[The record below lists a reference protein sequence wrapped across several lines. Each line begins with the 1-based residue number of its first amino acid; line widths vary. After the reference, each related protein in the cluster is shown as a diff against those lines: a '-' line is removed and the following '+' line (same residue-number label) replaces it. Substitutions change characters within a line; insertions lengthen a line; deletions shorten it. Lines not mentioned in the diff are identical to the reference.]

1 MSFILKDASCYNLQT
16 LEEAGSCDSE
26 SVEFFENNCCHPLF
40 SKAEFL
46 NTNDIIISSSISGY
60 NHNLSKLFD
69 GNVNSEDPNAVVV
82 CGAQEISVA
91 NDLSFL
97 SDGQKSVNVNA
108 TTSVLA
114 CVAENTGS
122 ENFSSCGSDGKLVML
137 IDLKEVKSLCS
148 VSVYFRPTYGPQAL
162 SVSVSIDNQLWFP
175 TGGYRANNCND
186 TMKSR
191 LNYDFAKT

>member
-1 MSFILKDASCYNLQT
+1 MHILLLGGLNFILLSFILKDASCYNFKT

-26 SVEFFENNCCHPLF
+26 SVEFFENKCCHPLI
-40 SKAEFL
+40 SKTDIL
-46 NTNDIIISSSISGY
+46 NTNDIIIDSSISGY

-82 CGAQEISVA
+82 CGAQEISDT

-114 CVAENTGS
+114 CVAENAGWK
-122 ENFSSCGSDGKLVML
+122 NF
-137 IDLKEVKSLCS
+137 
-148 VSVYFRPTYGPQAL
+148 
-162 SVSVSIDNQLWFP
+162 QL
-175 TGGYRANNCND
+175 RIRRKISHVD
-186 TMKSR
+186 
-191 LNYDFAKT
+191 